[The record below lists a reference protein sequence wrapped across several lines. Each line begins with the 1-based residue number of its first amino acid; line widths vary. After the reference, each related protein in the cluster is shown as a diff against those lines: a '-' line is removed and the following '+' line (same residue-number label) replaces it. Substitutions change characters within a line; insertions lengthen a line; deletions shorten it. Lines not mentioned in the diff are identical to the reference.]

1 MLLSLMLVAGLTSG
15 LQAPTHEGGV
25 IMLRRLRGVDASI
38 RASIEEGCRRSPV
51 FAELVQDVERSNFV
65 VYVDAV
71 PTLRDGMKGALL
83 HASGDPQY
91 LRIHLKGDLPLDRQ
105 VAVLAH
111 ELQHVREVVQAGISA
126 DPAEMEMLFRPIGG
140 KRLSGGRRQQ
150 FETAAA
156 LRVGDLVAADLRTK
170 HVSSNDTFGR
180 APRHLPAYTSRRR
193 PE

>member
-1 MLLSLMLVAGLTSG
+1 MLLSVMLVAGLTAG

-105 VAVLAH
+105 VAVLEH
-111 ELQHVREVVQAGISA
+111 ELQQCAGGGAGRHQRRPCRDGDAVPADRRETTVRR
-126 DPAEMEMLFRPIGG
+126 PAATVRNRGG
-140 KRLSGGRRQQ
+140 AARGGPGGRRPPH
-150 FETAAA
+150 EAC
-156 LRVGDLVAADLRTK
+156 VK
-170 HVSSNDTFGR
+170 
-180 APRHLPAYTSRRR
+180 
-193 PE
+193 